1 MATFS
6 NLSSLGDHIEK
17 GDHRLQ
23 VGHSSSGGD
32 ERLRGPEATAGGG
45 DNSKVKAGDP
55 LAQAAA
61 AAAVAT
67 VAVAGDEDGE
77 SASAP
82 AAGAGG
88 AKLDESVDVL
98 KPPGSSSVDIRIAM
112 IGNVDSGKST
122 LIGVLSSSGLDDGR
136 GAARSLVLRHRHEQE
151 NGRTSA
157 VTMEIMGYAKD
168 GKQVVP
174 TARSHLQRWAEV
186 VNHSDRSVTLID
198 LCGHEKY
205 LKTTVFG
212 LTGLMPDFCL
222 LVVGA
227 NMGVQRMTKEHISIA
242 CALQIPIA
250 VVVTKVDI
258 CPPTVL
264 KQTRQALAKYLRQNQ
279 KMPYPIKD
287 VNQVDAAAESIAS
300 DRITPVFAVSNVTGM
315 GLPLLR
321 AFVARLRRNKS
332 RNDDPTMP
340 IRESD
345 LPAVHFPIDGVY
357 EVRGVGIVVGGTM
370 LRGSVTVNQT
380 LLIGPDRAGDFIQ
393 VTVRSIECKR
403 QSVKE
408 ANEGQSAT
416 FAVRS
421 LNRRVALRRSTF
433 RKGMVAIDGQDD
445 PRATRE
451 FEADVVILHHSTT
464 VAPGYQP
471 VIHCGVVRQA
481 AAILSMSGTESG
493 MEALRTGQTATVR
506 FRFMYYSEYMVL
518 GSTFLFREGRAKGIG
533 KVRRVIN

>member
-1 MATFS
+1 M
-6 NLSSLGDHIEK
+6 
-17 GDHRLQ
+17 
-23 VGHSSSGGD
+23 
-32 ERLRGPEATAGGG
+32 EAA
-45 DNSKVKAGDP
+45 DAKS
-55 LAQAAA
+55 
-61 AAAVAT
+61 
-67 VAVAGDEDGE
+67 GE
-77 SASAP
+77 SSD
-82 AAGAGG
+82 AALEA
-88 AKLDESVDVL
+88 AE
-98 KPPGSSSVDIRIAM
+98 SSSVDIRIAM

-122 LIGVLSSSGLDDGR
+122 LIGVLSSAGLDDGR

-157 VTMEIMGYAKD
+157 VTMEIMGYSKD
-168 GKQVVP
+168 GEQVVP

-186 VNHSDRSVTLID
+186 VNHSNRSVTLID

-250 VVVTKVDI
+250 VVVTKIDI

-279 KMPYPIKD
+279 KMPYPIKEIS
-287 VNQVDAAAESIAS
+287 QASVDAAAESIAS

-321 AFVARLRRNKS
+321 AFVARLRRNKAKDEAS
-332 RNDDPTMP
+332 TMQIPTS
-340 IRESD
+340 E
-345 LPAVHFPIDGVY
+345 LPSVHFPIDGVY

-370 LRGSVTVNQT
+370 LRGKVTVNQV

-393 VTVRSIECKR
+393 ATVRSIECKR
-403 QSVKE
+403 QGVKE
-408 ANEGQSAT
+408 VTEGQSAT

-421 LNRRVALRRSTF
+421 LNRRVGLRRSTF
-433 RKGMVAIDGQDD
+433 RKGMVAIDSRDN

-481 AAILSMSGTESG
+481 AAILSIAGTESG
-493 MEALRTGQTATVR
+493 VEALRTGQTATVR

-533 KVRRVIN
+533 KVRRVVN